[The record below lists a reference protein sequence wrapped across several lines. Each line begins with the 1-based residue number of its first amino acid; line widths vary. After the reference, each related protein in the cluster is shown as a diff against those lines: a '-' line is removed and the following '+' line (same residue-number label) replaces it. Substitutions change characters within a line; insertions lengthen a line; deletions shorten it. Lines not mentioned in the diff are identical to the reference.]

1 MGLINVIKVL
11 LIEDNIAEA
20 RLLHEVLKG
29 ATKQEFD
36 LFHEKRLKNAL
47 NTLENQRFDIILLD
61 LTLPDSQ
68 GLDSLLPIISQNSY
82 IPIVVLTNMNDEEL
96 ALEAVRKGAQDYLVK
111 RYITLDILVRSICYA
126 IERKQMEEKLREAN
140 QTLEKRV
147 KERTTQLLK
156 AQELNQ
162 LKSEFVSML
171 SHDFRNPLNTILLSA
186 GLLEDSYEQLTREQQ
201 LSYFQMIRDAVR
213 DMNQLLSE
221 VLLLGKAD
229 SGKLKTNFI
238 ELDLKLFCQQIIH
251 SLHLSFEDKNQI
263 ILNFEGH
270 FATELELWD
279 EKLLWHILHNLL
291 NNALK
296 YSTQGGK
303 IFLNI
308 IAEEKSVTFCIKDQG
323 IGISQES
330 QKHLFEPF
338 YRADNVGSISGT
350 GLGLSI
356 VRKCV
361 EAYNGDICVES
372 ELDHGTTFTVILP
385 RQQPLPSKMG
395 ESLEHRQSSI
405 SYHESTKRFSS

>member
-1 MGLINVIKVL
+1 MGLTNVIKVL

-29 ATKQEFD
+29 ATRQEFR
-36 LFHEKRLKNAL
+36 LFHKKRLKDAL
-47 NTLENQRFDIILLD
+47 DELESQVFNVILLD

-68 GLDSLLPIISQNSY
+68 GLDSLLPIISKNSH

-111 RYITLDILVRSICYA
+111 RHITLDILVRSICYA

-140 QTLEKRV
+140 QALEKRV
-147 KERTTQLLK
+147 EERTIQLLK

-186 GLLEDSYEQLTREQQ
+186 GLLEDSQDQLTREQQ
-201 LSYFQMIRDAVR
+201 LSYFEMIRKAVQ

-229 SGKLKTNFI
+229 SGRLKPNFI
-238 ELDLKLFCQQIIH
+238 ELDLKEFCQQIIH

-263 ILNFEGH
+263 LLNFEGD
-270 FATELELWD
+270 FQGELELWD

-291 NNALK
+291 SNALK
-296 YSTQGGK
+296 YSPLGGK
-303 IFLNI
+303 IIVNI
-308 IAEEKSVTFCIKDQG
+308 IAEEKSVTFCIRDQG

-338 YRADNVGSISGT
+338 YRADNVENISGT

-356 VRKCV
+356 VHKCV
-361 EAYNGDICVES
+361 EAYDGQIFVDSQLNQ
-372 ELDHGTTFTVILP
+372 GTTFTVILP
-385 RQQPLPSKMG
+385 RQQPLMSKIG
-395 ESLEHRQSSI
+395 ESVEQI
-405 SYHESTKRFSS
+405 